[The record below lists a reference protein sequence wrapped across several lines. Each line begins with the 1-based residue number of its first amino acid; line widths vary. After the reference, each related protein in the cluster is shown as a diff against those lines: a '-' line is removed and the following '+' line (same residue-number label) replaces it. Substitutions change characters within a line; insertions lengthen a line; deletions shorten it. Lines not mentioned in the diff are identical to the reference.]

1 MRFRLGIL
9 LLLAILATLGCSES
23 RAGYPKISQRDL
35 VAQLDRGDSPLLV
48 DVRTRDEYVSGHIP
62 GAVNVPLG
70 ELEARL
76 PELDP
81 GTDLVVYC
89 ERGGR
94 AERAMLILEEAGYGQ
109 ARQLEG
115 DMRAWRAGRLP
126 CQGC

>member
-1 MRFRLGIL
+1 MRCQPGL
-9 LLLAILATLGCSES
+9 LLLVALVAALGCGES
-23 RAGYPKISQRDL
+23 RAGSPKISQRDL
-35 VAQLDRGDSPLLV
+35 VEQLDRGAAPVLV
-48 DVRTRDEYVSGHIP
+48 DVRTPDEYVSGHIP

-70 ELEARL
+70 ALEARL

-81 GTDLVVYC
+81 GTELVVYC

-115 DMRAWRAGRLP
+115 DMRAWRAGGLP
-126 CQGC
+126 CRGC